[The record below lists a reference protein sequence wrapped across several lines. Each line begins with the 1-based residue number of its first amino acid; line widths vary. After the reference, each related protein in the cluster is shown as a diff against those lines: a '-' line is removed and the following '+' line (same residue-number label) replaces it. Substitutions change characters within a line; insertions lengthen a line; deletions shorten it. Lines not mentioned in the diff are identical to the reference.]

1 MLYRTD
7 YVPPNGYDYRI
18 IRLSDVEGRYEAE
31 ILYSS
36 AKYSNS
42 ASFYWSIF
50 APVKITAYEGFGTPG
65 TASTN
70 GPYLDYSIYQLSFSE
85 MGEPL
90 LRDLLKISENME
102 RLLDRT
108 PLVESYSYLAYDR
121 VFIREE
127 GYESELY
134 LCKGRY
140 VVHALYKGD
149 KALTDVFGAVDVLF
163 SRLPE

>member
-1 MLYRTD
+1 
-7 YVPPNGYDYRI
+7 PNGYDYRI

-31 ILYSS
+31 VLYDS
-36 AKYSNS
+36 AEYGNS
-42 ASFYWSIF
+42 VSYYWSIL
-50 APVKITAYEGFGTPG
+50 APAKISVYEGFATSGASSSRGPG
-65 TASTN
+65 
-70 GPYLDYSIYQLSFSE
+70 LDYSLYRLKFSK

-90 LRDLLKISENME
+90 LRDLLKITGNME
-102 RLLDRT
+102 RLLSRA
-108 PLVESYSYLAYDR
+108 PLVESYSYPEYDR

-149 KALTDVFGAVDVLF
+149 KALADVFSAVNDLF
-163 SRLPE
+163 CRLPE